1 MMKKKKKSENKNI
14 SLIIKMKL
22 LNIYYSIYYII
33 HKFCYEN
40 ESKYN
45 CSHDIK
51 SETYIYILYL
61 F

>member
-1 MMKKKKKSENKNI
+1 
-14 SLIIKMKL
+14 MKL